1 MEWQDLVFFFEW
13 TIPEFSVHAFNQAM
27 ELKLKD
33 IKVYTSMC
41 ACGEADLITVD
52 HNVVCGDEGFEQD
65 HPAGVGGALEQ
76 RVGQLRDV
84 HIHLIGAM
92 DQTCKT
98 KMKESVCL

>member
-1 MEWQDLVFFFEW
+1 
-13 TIPEFSVHAFNQAM
+13 
-27 ELKLKD
+27 
-33 IKVYTSMC
+33 MC
-41 ACGEADLITVD
+41 ACREADLITVD

-98 KMKESVCL
+98 KMKEVSVFIIQTVSTSQPLYLDPK